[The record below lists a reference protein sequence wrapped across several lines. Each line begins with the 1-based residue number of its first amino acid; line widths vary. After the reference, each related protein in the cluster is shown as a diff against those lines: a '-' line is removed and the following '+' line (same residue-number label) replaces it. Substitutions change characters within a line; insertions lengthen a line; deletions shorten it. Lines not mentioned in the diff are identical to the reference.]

1 MLLFQADGDLTLGLI
16 QITMCIICMYNNM
29 TVKAR
34 RKEKKRGEKRNR
46 SGMSYL
52 TTAHLLHHYS
62 RPKEGDEISQPPSK
76 GK

>member
-52 TTAHLLHHYS
+52 TAHLLHHYS